1 MLNKF
6 NVIGIVK
13 VILHKSI
20 YHNAVEMHQIVVS
33 TTTPKG
39 TYSEIVLTIFK
50 KMYLSIKSNLDVY
63 GEQLAVFEGFID
75 QNKLIVT
82 KCYSVRSELMENTL
96 NDNNQGGVAN
106 D

>member
-1 MLNKF
+1 
-6 NVIGIVK
+6 
-13 VILHKSI
+13 
-20 YHNAVEMHQIVVS
+20 
-33 TTTPKG
+33 
-39 TYSEIVLTIFK
+39 
-50 KMYLSIKSNLDVY
+50 MYLSIKSNLDVY